1 MYEME
6 GPRPVS
12 RHRPA
17 DFSASFAP
25 LDHRP
30 GPGTLPG
37 APVDRI
43 AGWLRA
49 PRAVAQAFLF
59 ANRPG
64 VSPKPGGA
72 KHDPRRWLRA
82 FFCQLTG
89 VSPKP
94 KGSSFPFA
102 GWLRAFFSS
111 RNSGFPLRRTT

>member
-12 RHRPA
+12 RHVPA

-25 LDHRP
+25 LDHLP
-30 GPGTLPG
+30 GPGTLPVLRSR
-37 APVDRI
+37 PDHR
-43 AGWLRA
+43 WLGA

-59 ANRPG
+59 ATWPG
-64 VSPKPGGA
+64 VSPKPGSAGYFLS
-72 KHDPRRWLRA
+72 RWLRA
-82 FFCQLTG
+82 FLHQLTG

-102 GWLRAFFSS
+102 GWLRAFFSL

>member
-12 RHRPA
+12 RHVPA

-25 LDHRP
+25 LDHLP
-30 GPGTLPG
+30 GPGTLP
-37 APVDRI
+37 V
-43 AGWLRA
+43 LRSTGSPGGSGL
-49 PRAVAQAFLF
+49 PRAVARAVLF
-59 ANRPG
+59 ANEPG
-64 VSPKPGGA
+64 VAPKPGGA
-72 KHDPRRWLRA
+72 EYFLSRWLRA
-82 FFCQLTG
+82 FLHQMTG

-111 RNSGFPLRRTT
+111 RNSGFPLRRTI